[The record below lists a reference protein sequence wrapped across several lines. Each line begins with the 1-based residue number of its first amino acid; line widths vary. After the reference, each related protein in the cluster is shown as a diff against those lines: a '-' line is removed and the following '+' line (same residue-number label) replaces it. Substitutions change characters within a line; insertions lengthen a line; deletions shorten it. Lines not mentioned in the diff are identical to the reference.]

1 MKREELLGGYDA
13 IFSLGDLCLTSIQL
27 KKHGLRPYSGVFDWA
42 ATPILSKVNMMLRN
56 RFAQFMEVSHLRA
69 IGPASDT
76 MLCVADDYYDFV
88 SNHDFEL
95 SKNTMTYLGSYY
107 EVMDKY
113 NRRINRFLYAMNTAR
128 RILFVRT
135 EGDFGDVMELQA
147 TLRGMVKNDFNIL
160 VINHE
165 AVDGIVEKNWPLPNV
180 YAVAF
185 PNSVDKWEG
194 NNALWSEILQGIYL
208 EN

>member
-1 MKREELLGGYDA
+1 MRREDLMGSYDA

-42 ATPILSKVNMMLRN
+42 ATPTLSKVNFMLKN
-56 RFAQFMEVSHLRA
+56 RFAQFMQLEHLRT

-95 SKNTMTYLGSYY
+95 TKNSMTYLGSYN
-107 EVMDKY
+107 EVMEKY
-113 NRRINRFLYAMNTAR
+113 NRRISRFLYAMNTAK

-135 EGDFGDVMELQA
+135 EGDLGDVMELQA
-147 TLRGMVKNDFNIL
+147 TLRDLVKNDFSIL

-165 AVDGIVEKNWPLPNV
+165 DVSGIVEKHWPLPHV
-180 YAVAF
+180 YSVAF

-194 NNALWSEILQGIYL
+194 NNELWSEILQGISL
-208 EN
+208 G